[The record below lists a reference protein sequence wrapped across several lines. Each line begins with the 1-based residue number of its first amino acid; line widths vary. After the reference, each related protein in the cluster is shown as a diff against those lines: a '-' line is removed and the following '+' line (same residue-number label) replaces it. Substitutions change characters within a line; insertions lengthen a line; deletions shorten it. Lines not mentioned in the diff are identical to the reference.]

1 MNVGNAWTLG
11 CGTGVLCVVITMYAM
26 NVRTMGLML
35 NIKSIF
41 KSLQGPPT
49 LELDSVIHV
58 DFSST
63 PSGLGFSCTTV
74 RNALVM
80 HLNNTMR

>member
-1 MNVGNAWTLG
+1 
-11 CGTGVLCVVITMYAM
+11 
-26 NVRTMGLML
+26 MGLMI

-63 PSGLGFSCTTV
+63 PSGLGLSCTTV

-80 HLNNTMR
+80 HCVSSAIDSIDIKDTGPIWTD